1 MALRTVLLRAVVPV
15 GVVGALVAAFAL
27 RSAPPPALAAE
38 PPSPAREVE
47 APVPDPAP
55 GQAKPVTVKG
65 MIANFRELENP
76 VWKDAAN
83 PKNRGYSFRE
93 AVPTIRPEYRRLFPH
108 APKELC
114 IAALGADKAKVPKP
128 ILVRVGGGRATPVTM
143 VVPPGTQ
150 LSFKNTD
157 PFSHQLHGVDI
168 PTFQAANTMKG
179 AAREWT
185 VPAAGGFEVRDRLAP
200 SLRFWVIGE
209 PNVAASVY
217 PNLKG
222 EFAMSLPPG
231 EYTIQVYFA
240 GKKIGDA
247 KTVKV
252 EATDL
257 DLTKEPIKVAPDPKP
272 AAKDAEKK

>member
-1 MALRTVLLRAVVPV
+1 MALRNLLLRAAVLLGAGGGLAVV
-15 GVVGALVAAFAL
+15 LAL
-27 RSAPPPALAAE
+27 RATPPAAVAAE
-38 PPSPAREVE
+38 PVAPQRAPDPPVTEPSPA
-47 APVPDPAP
+47 
-55 GQAKPVTVKG
+55 QAKPVTVKG
-65 MIANFRELENP
+65 IIANFRELENP

-93 AVPTIRPEYRRLFPH
+93 AVPTIRPEFRRLFPH

-114 IAALGADKAKVPKP
+114 IAALGTEKAKVPKP

-157 PFSHQLHGVDI
+157 PFAHRLHGVEI
-168 PTFQAANTMKG
+168 ATFQAAATMKG
-179 AAREWT
+179 ATREWT
-185 VPAAGGFEVRDRLAP
+185 VAAPGAYEVRDELAP

-222 EFAMSLPPG
+222 EFALSLPAG
-231 EYTIQVYFA
+231 DYTIQVYFA
-240 GKKIGDA
+240 GKKVGDA
-247 KTVKV
+247 KPVKV